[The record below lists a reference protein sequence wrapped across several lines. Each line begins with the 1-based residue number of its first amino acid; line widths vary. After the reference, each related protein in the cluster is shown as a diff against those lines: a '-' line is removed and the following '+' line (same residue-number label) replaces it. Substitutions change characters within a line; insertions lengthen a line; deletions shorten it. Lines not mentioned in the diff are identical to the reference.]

1 MDSSN
6 KYQHIKRTKIAVS
19 TVSTVHGILDYL
31 PIPWHV
37 LSFLSH
43 AVFVTALAGPK
54 NVGVFLRGQRTL
66 EKSNSFWYG
75 KQVLFC
81 FLIKMAEESGGGGDN
96 DPFGYNIHS

>member
-81 FLIKMAEESGGGGDN
+81 FFNQNGRGVRGGDN